1 MHGFP
6 LDISKTLLRNLF
18 ANLRPK
24 DYFNVLLFSGDNAA
38 LSEHSLPATKENLE
52 LAIKVIDEEQGSG
65 GTEVLPALQRA
76 LALPRAQGTSRN
88 VVIVTDGYVTVE
100 TEAFDLIRKSLG
112 QANFFAFGIGS
123 SVNRFIME
131 GMARVGMGEPFVIE
145 KPEAAATQA
154 EKFRKYIQSPVLT
167 DINVSF
173 HGFDAY
179 DVEPEYV
186 PDVLAERPII
196 IAGKWRGSDKGSIK
210 VTGMSAQGEYSQTV
224 SVAEFPPN
232 AANSALRYLWARQRI
247 QMLADY
253 NNLAEDSGRVKE
265 VTQLGLK
272 YNLLTNYTSFVAI
285 DQKVRNVGGKQEVV
299 EQALP
304 MPQGVSDYAV
314 GGGAT
319 MGFAGKSRGMGAMP
333 VASARQS
340 VSADRLEALP
350 EPPPPPTGTVKVG
363 KVEIRGGVTEKSVKQ
378 TIEKQLA
385 ELVSAYSSELS
396 SQPRWR
402 GKMVVE
408 FTVGADGLVR
418 DVKVVLNEL
427 TPDLEQAVSRFLAKL
442 KITNASGSDAT
453 VKVTF
458 NFKP

>member
-1 MHGFP
+1 
-6 LDISKTLLRNLF
+6 
-18 ANLRPK
+18 
-24 DYFNVLLFSGDNAA
+24 
-38 LSEHSLPATKENLE
+38 
-52 LAIKVIDEEQGSG
+52 
-65 GTEVLPALQRA
+65 
-76 LALPRAQGTSRN
+76 
-88 VVIVTDGYVTVE
+88 
-100 TEAFDLIRKSLG
+100 
-112 QANFFAFGIGS
+112 
-123 SVNRFIME
+123 
-131 GMARVGMGEPFVIE
+131 MGEPFVIE
-145 KPEAAATQA
+145 NPEAAAAQA
-154 EKFRKYIQSPVLT
+154 EKFRKYIQTPVLT

-179 DVEPEYV
+179 DVEPEHV

-196 IAGKWRGSDKGSIK
+196 IAGKWRGAVTGSIR
-210 VTGMSAQGEYSQTV
+210 VAGMSAQGEYTPMV
-224 SVAEFPPN
+224 SVAEFPPS

-247 QMLADY
+247 QLLADY

-272 YNLLTNYTSFVAI
+272 YNLLTRYTSFIAV

-304 MPQGVSDYAV
+304 LPQGVSDYAV
-314 GGGAT
+314 GGGAAT
-319 MGFAGKSRGMGAMP
+319 GMAGQGYGMNKSVMRSMAP
-333 VASARQS
+333 VA
-340 VSADRLEALP
+340 ADELEAAP
-350 EPPPPPTGTVKVG
+350 KPPPPPTGTVKVG
-363 KVEIRGGVTEKSVKQ
+363 KVEIQGSVTERAVKQ
-378 TIEKQLA
+378 PIEKQLS

-396 SQPRWR
+396 SQPGLR

-427 TPDLEQAVSRFLAKL
+427 TPNLEQAVIQFLAKL
-442 KITNASGSDAT
+442 KIANASGSDAT